1 MATVLLIVIYM
12 AFISLGLPDS
22 VLGTAWPMM
31 HIDID
36 APVNVAGV
44 INMAVCVCTVIASV
58 SSQKVIRKFG
68 TYAVTVFSIL
78 LTITGLLLI
87 STTQS
92 FLFLVIFSLPLGLG
106 GGAID
111 TALNNYVAKHYSAM
125 QMNFLHAFWGIG
137 TIIAPFLLS
146 IYFDSG
152 KTWRDGYHV
161 LAAIQIAIFFIV
173 LFTKRLWKNEERDR
187 TQVDD
192 MLDEDRKVYSIG
204 QLLKVKGV
212 IYSCLGFLFY
222 SFESVSM
229 LWMAS
234 YLVYGKGLNASLAAS
249 VSSMI
254 YLGIT
259 AGRIASAFIVD
270 RIQPKKMITISQ
282 IMILITVAL
291 LYFTR
296 LEALIYV
303 LVFVLGFS
311 FGPIFPIM
319 VKQTVSYFHP
329 SYSVGIIGLQMS
341 FGYIGGMTLPPLYGL
356 ISSVTSRQDLLP
368 AYLFILVALHF
379 FVITMKNRK
388 CGK

>member
-31 HIDID
+31 HIDIN

-58 SSQKVIRKFG
+58 SSQRVIRKFG
-68 TYAVTVFSIL
+68 TYAVTSFSIL

-87 STTQS
+87 SATQS
-92 FLFLVIFSLPLGLG
+92 FLFLVLFSLPLGLG

-146 IYFDSG
+146 IYFDTG

-173 LFTKRLWKNEERDR
+173 LFSKRLWKNGESE
-187 TQVDD
+187 
-192 MLDEDRKVYSIG
+192 KVYSIG
-204 QLLKVKGV
+204 QLLKVKGAV
-212 IYSCLGFLFY
+212 YSCLGFLFY

-234 YLVYGKGLNASLAAS
+234 YLVYGKGMNASLAAS

-270 RIQPKKMITISQ
+270 RIQPKKLITISQ
-282 IMILITVAL
+282 IMILMTVVL

-296 LEALIYV
+296 IEALIYV
-303 LVFVLGFS
+303 LVFILGFS
-311 FGPIFPIM
+311 FGPIFPVM

-341 FGYIGGMTLPPLYGL
+341 FGYIGGMTLPPLYGV
-356 ISSVTSRQDLLP
+356 ISSLTGRQDLLP

>member
-31 HIDID
+31 HIDIN

-58 SSQKVIRKFG
+58 SSQRVIRKFG
-68 TYAVTVFSIL
+68 TYAVTSFSIL

-87 STTQS
+87 SATES
-92 FLFLVIFSLPLGLG
+92 FLFLVLFSLPLGLG

-146 IYFDSG
+146 IYFDTG

-173 LFTKRLWKNEERDR
+173 LFSKRLWENGESEKN
-187 TQVDD
+187 QVDD

-204 QLLKVKGV
+204 QLLKVKGAT
-212 IYSCLGFLFY
+212 YSCLGFLFY

-234 YLVYGKGLNASLAAS
+234 YLVYGKGMNASLAAS

-270 RIQPKKMITISQ
+270 RIQPKKLITISQ
-282 IMILITVAL
+282 IMILMTLVL

-296 LEALIYV
+296 IEALIYV
-303 LVFVLGFS
+303 LVFILGFS
-311 FGPIFPIM
+311 FGPIFPVM

-341 FGYIGGMTLPPLYGL
+341 FGYIGGMTLPPLYGV
-356 ISSVTSRQDLLP
+356 ISSLTGRQDLLP